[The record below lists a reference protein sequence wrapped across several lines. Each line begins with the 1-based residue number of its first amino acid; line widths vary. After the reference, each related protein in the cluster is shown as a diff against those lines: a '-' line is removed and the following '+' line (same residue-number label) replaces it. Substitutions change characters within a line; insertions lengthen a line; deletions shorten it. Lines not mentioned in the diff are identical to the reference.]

1 VFAITVLLSCT
12 PAQTA
17 GVTDTHPVA
26 MALPLIIKLKAEIEE
41 DGRQEQKSFDKHQC
55 WCEKTL
61 ERKAKDIAD
70 AKDTIDSLQKLIT
83 KLGGEIASHKAE
95 IDQLQKDI
103 AANLDSQK
111 EATEIREEEF
121 QEYNTAKFENEQ
133 CIGAL
138 ESAIGVL
145 TGAGTGKK
153 KEGLLALPEAK
164 ILSVAADVR
173 WIMQKPV
180 AWRSTSPADMAVI
193 RSFVTHS
200 EDELRENGMSALQLR
215 NNPFGDY
222 APQSTQIQGILKG
235 MYDAFTAD
243 LEKDNAEEAE
253 KQKAFEEFMKT
264 KGQEQATL
272 KLTLEK
278 HEDAKA
284 KKSKVLAD
292 SKTDRDDT
300 KEQLEADEV
309 FFGDTKT
316 SCQNVASVWSE
327 RSRLRTEELQGII
340 TAIKILKDGDST
352 FKKATATLL
361 QVQQVH
367 SHQGSDAAPKQAFQR
382 LRNLA
387 ASYKSFGLA
396 QIAAQMRMGGHFDK
410 VMVMIDHMIER
421 IREEEAED
429 IAHRDRCQNAEGK
442 NKNDMED
449 VKAAQEETKEKIGRL
464 KDKEKEIKG
473 KIDDLETEIEDTE
486 KKMEERLKLRNGE
499 REDFEEALK
508 VDQEAIDSLNQA
520 ITALMRFYKKNKIPL
535 TLAQEDPKYSVDP
548 DKAPDLEWAG
558 EDSYGGRKEEST
570 GIIAILSM
578 IVEDYQNEMKTGRKQ
593 DAEAQEDY
601 EQDRTAM
608 EDVFRALKE
617 SHSTKENELAET
629 QDALRDAKAFME
641 QKEDEMDDEKD
652 MKQTLTKDCE
662 WLRTHFDTRRSKRKA
677 ELEGLAEAKNI
688 IAGGGNADEF
698 ELD

>member
-1 VFAITVLLSCT
+1 
-12 PAQTA
+12 
-17 GVTDTHPVA
+17 
-26 MALPLIIKLKAEIEE
+26 
-41 DGRQEQKSFDKHQC
+41 
-55 WCEKTL
+55 
-61 ERKAKDIAD
+61 
-70 AKDTIDSLQKLIT
+70 
-83 KLGGEIASHKAE
+83 
-95 IDQLQKDI
+95 
-103 AANLDSQK
+103 
-111 EATEIREEEF
+111 
-121 QEYNTAKFENEQ
+121 
-133 CIGAL
+133 
-138 ESAIGVL
+138 
-145 TGAGTGKK
+145 
-153 KEGLLALPEAK
+153 
-164 ILSVAADVR
+164 
-173 WIMQKPV
+173 
-180 AWRSTSPADMAVI
+180 
-193 RSFVTHS
+193 
-200 EDELRENGMSALQLR
+200 
-215 NNPFGDY
+215 
-222 APQSTQIQGILKG
+222 
-235 MYDAFTAD
+235 
-243 LEKDNAEEAE
+243 
-253 KQKAFEEFMKT
+253 
-264 KGQEQATL
+264 
-272 KLTLEK
+272 
-278 HEDAKA
+278 
-284 KKSKVLAD
+284 
-292 SKTDRDDT
+292 
-300 KEQLEADEV
+300 
-309 FFGDTKT
+309 
-316 SCQNVASVWSE
+316 
-327 RSRLRTEELQGII
+327 
-340 TAIKILKDGDST
+340 
-352 FKKATATLL
+352 
-361 QVQQVH
+361 
-367 SHQGSDAAPKQAFQR
+367 
-382 LRNLA
+382 
-387 ASYKSFGLA
+387 
-396 QIAAQMRMGGHFDK
+396 
-410 VMVMIDHMIER
+410 VMIDHMIER
-421 IREEEAED
+421 IRQEEAED

-520 ITALMRFYKKNKIPL
+520 ITSLMRFYKKNKIPL

-570 GIIAILSM
+570 GIVAILSM